1 MPEILA
7 EVIVLSLI
15 VWWASNMIRYEEGP
29 FGVFDKLQDFIFS
42 KFTKGDVPR
51 GILGALGYLG
61 FQALTCFSCTVT
73 VISGG
78 LSALTQNGWTRF
90 VIIWLAVSGLAR
102 FMDYLVVPHTEEVI
116 DVPPIDINTDSDYTG
131 SVS

>member
-1 MPEILA
+1 MADILS

-15 VWWASNMIRYEEGP
+15 VWYISNMIRYEDGP
-29 FGVFDKLQDFIFS
+29 LGVFSKLQDFVFT
-42 KFTKGDVPR
+42 KFTKGVVPS
-51 GILGALGYLG
+51 GVLGALGYLG

-78 LSALTQNGWTRF
+78 LSALTQDGWTRF

-102 FMDYLVVPHTEEVI
+102 FMDYLVMPPQEEVI
-116 DVPPIDINTDSDYTG
+116 DVPPIDTFDSSTTLTLP
-131 SVS
+131 